1 MHICKML
8 SLLQHQAWN
17 QILTYTITQQKSSF
31 INHIVNMLTSKENK
45 YKNTTVTSVML
56 IVFFVFD
63 TQNSPA
69 RGR

>member
-1 MHICKML
+1 
-8 SLLQHQAWN
+8 
-17 QILTYTITQQKSSF
+17 
-31 INHIVNMLTSKENK
+31 MLTSKENK